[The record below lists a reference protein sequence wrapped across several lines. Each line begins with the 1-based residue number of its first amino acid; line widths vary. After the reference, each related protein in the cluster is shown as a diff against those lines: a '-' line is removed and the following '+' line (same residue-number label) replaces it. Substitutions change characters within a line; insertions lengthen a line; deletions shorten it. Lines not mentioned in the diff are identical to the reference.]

1 MNFLDYINSMK
12 YTFVPYKDLKPE
24 IWSNLLT
31 QANANLNYEP
41 YFIEYQI
48 LSYNLENLS
57 GVVFFGSI
65 PVAIYVAYL
74 EAKGNSISSYS
85 LPPIFLTESNL
96 DKEKSN
102 KLYLEIYNL
111 FDSLDEYV
119 INNKR
124 LISWIPVTQ
133 IQGKKESQGERMSE
147 LIIKLNDS
155 YDNLY
160 KKLARNHK
168 RTIKRSID
176 MGQTVVQVNSNSS
189 DDLISSLF
197 LAYMGQHIK
206 AAGRFRRPDESYA
219 YMEKLIRLG
228 ISKLFVSMYQ
238 NEPISYLYCDSR
250 RAFARGWSQ
259 VTNANL
265 EKNIFPRTLLEWSAI
280 KTYKAEGK
288 SIYHLGSLIQPFT
301 AGKILGFE
309 EFKRRFN
316 PIEIS

>member
-1 MNFLDYINSMK
+1 MLGYINSMK

-24 IWSNLLT
+24 IWSNLIN
-31 QANANLNYEP
+31 QAHANLNYEP

-48 LSYNLENLS
+48 LSYKLENLS
-57 GVVFFGSI
+57 GVVFFGST
-65 PVAIYVAYL
+65 PVAIYVVYL
-74 EAKGNSISSYS
+74 EAKSNSISSYS

-102 KLYLEIYNL
+102 KLYSDINKL
-111 FDSLDEYV
+111 FDGLHEYV
-119 INNKR
+119 ISNNR
-124 LISWIPVTQ
+124 LISWIPATQ
-133 IQGKKESQGERMSE
+133 IQNKKESQGESVLE
-147 LIIKLNDS
+147 LIINLNDS

-160 KKLARNHK
+160 ERLARNHK

-176 MGQTVVQVNSNSS
+176 MGQTIVQMDSNSS
-189 DDLISSLF
+189 KYLISSLF
-197 LAYMGQHIK
+197 LAYMEQHIM
-206 AAGRFRRPDESYA
+206 AAGRDRRPDESYE

-228 ISKLFVSMYQ
+228 ISKLFVSMYK

-259 VTNANL
+259 VTNLNL

-280 KTYKAEGK
+280 KAYKAEGK
-288 SIYHLGSLIQPFT
+288 SIYHLGSRTQSFT
-301 AGKILGFE
+301 SGKILGFE